1 MGKVAILY
9 KVFPKENELE
19 RALAGIKSKLNPASI
34 ETQELAFGIKVIRVL
49 FTFNDSDANSSAI
62 EEKLRSIDGVSE
74 VEVEEESL
82 L

>member
-1 MGKVAILY
+1 MGRVAVLY

-19 RALAGIKSKLNPASI
+19 TALANIKKKLKPASI

-49 FTFNDSDANSSAI
+49 FTFNDSDASSSRI
-62 EEKLRSIDGVSE
+62 EEQLKSIEGVSE

-82 L
+82 V